1 MMRTAAVAACLLAA
15 TLLGGCSSTPPEA
28 LPTSSEPSSGAT
40 SGQLLVA
47 APSQE
52 VNVSTLFQLDAQAA
66 PGGALTSFLL
76 TIPEGAVQ
84 REPLTANFAIERL
97 TLGFVPLN
105 PEAFPTGLESFGLL
119 VFKLS
124 DSDADLASAYT
135 RGTTVGSPG
144 LGPLLTPVNEKATLS
159 GQYLTLSTGLL
170 QDGDRI
176 ALVIAADAEQAPL
189 RLAVR
194 FMNRVVEFSEDPPQT
209 LGDLLPPGGSVVAL
223 PAYASGTGFQVAEYS
238 QITSLF
244 AFTGEATSG
253 AVKVQDA
260 LPRQDIAATV
270 RDVIVSAPGFDSG
283 YSYATGAYI
292 GYESHGLWSVAG
304 ELHGTAVDAGSVIAQ
319 DFAATGVILAELIL
333 FGLPIY
339 TYAGDGVGASD
350 VAFHVQVANINF
362 VQALVYT
369 KLDLGMTGEQ
379 LTGKP
384 GLEGGAAAVGLA
396 GNVPPTMLLREGD
409 TLVMAD
415 GAGRVVSSPL
425 PGT

>member
-28 LPTSSEPSSGAT
+28 LPTSSEPSSSAT
-40 SGQLLVA
+40 GQLLVA

-52 VNVSTLFQLDAQAA
+52 VDVSTVFQLDAQAA

-76 TIPEGAVQ
+76 TIPAGAVQ
-84 REPLTANFAIERL
+84 REEFTPTFAIERL
-97 TLGFVPLN
+97 TIGFVPLN

-135 RGTTVGSPG
+135 RGTTVGSTG
-144 LGPLLTPVNEKATLS
+144 LGPLLTPINEKATLS

-176 ALVIAADAEQAPL
+176 AIVIAADAEKAPL

-194 FMNRVVEFSEDPPQT
+194 FMNRTVEFSEDPPQT
-209 LGDLLPPGGSVVAL
+209 LSDLRQPGGAVVVL
-223 PAYASGTGFQVAEYS
+223 PAYASGTGFQVAQYT

-253 AVKVQDA
+253 AVQVQDA

-283 YSYATGAYI
+283 YSYATGAYL
-292 GYESHGLWSVAG
+292 GYEAHGLWSAAG
-304 ELHGTAVDAGSVIAQ
+304 ELHGTPVNARSIIAQ
-319 DFAATGVILAELIL
+319 DFALSTGVIAELL
-333 FGLPIY
+333 LLGLPVY
-339 TYAGDGVGASD
+339 TFIGDGAGPSD
-350 VAFHVQVANINF
+350 LAFHVQVANINEF
-362 VQALVYT
+362 QILQYA
-369 KLDLGMTGEQ
+369 KLDFGMTGEQ

-384 GLEGGAAAVGLA
+384 GLEGGAAALGLA
-396 GNVPPTMLLREGD
+396 GNLPPTLLLRESD
-409 TLVMAD
+409 TLVMVD
-415 GAGRVVSSPL
+415 GAGRVFSSPL